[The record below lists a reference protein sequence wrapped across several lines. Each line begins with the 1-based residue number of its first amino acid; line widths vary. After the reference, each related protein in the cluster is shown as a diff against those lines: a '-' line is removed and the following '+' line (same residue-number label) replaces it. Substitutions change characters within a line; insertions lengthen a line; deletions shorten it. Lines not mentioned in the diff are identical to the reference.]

1 MSQSIS
7 DLDATFQQLRSL
19 RALLLK
25 LHKALLD
32 AETLRYQQEIGPI
45 ESKGHLLQLVM
56 NDDWF
61 GWLHTLS
68 QFIVQIDE
76 AFSPRA
82 AFTLEQANALVA
94 QAQVL
99 LTPMDS
105 GTPAQ
110 QQYFD
115 AIQRDAAIAQMHSE
129 WIALFD

>member
-7 DLDATFQQLRSL
+7 DLDATFEQLRSL

-32 AETLRYQQEIGPI
+32 AETLRYQQEVGPI
-45 ESKGHLLQLVM
+45 NSKGHLLQLVM

-68 QFIVQIDE
+68 QFIVQIDV
-76 AFSPRA
+76 ASSSKAP
-82 AFTLEQANALVA
+82 FTLEQANALVT
-94 QAQVL
+94 QAQTL

-110 QQYFD
+110 QRYFE
-115 AIQRDAAIAQMHSE
+115 AIQRDAAIAQMHHE
-129 WIALFD
+129 WLALFH